1 MIKYEIIVADDR
13 VETII
18 PIAKFRFLPMNQLVI
33 KVFCV
38 KKTGTFTKAKI
49 QLLTIIKGINL
60 LYAPIESKPYPKH
73 TRISRIMIIFLKPN
87 LSMHI
92 PTIRGPRTLGA
103 RREI

>member
-49 QLLTIIKGINL
+49 QLLTIIKSCINKQQHFLFKL
-60 LYAPIESKPYPKH
+60 LHLIQVY
-73 TRISRIMIIFLKPN
+73 
-87 LSMHI
+87 
-92 PTIRGPRTLGA
+92 
-103 RREI
+103 